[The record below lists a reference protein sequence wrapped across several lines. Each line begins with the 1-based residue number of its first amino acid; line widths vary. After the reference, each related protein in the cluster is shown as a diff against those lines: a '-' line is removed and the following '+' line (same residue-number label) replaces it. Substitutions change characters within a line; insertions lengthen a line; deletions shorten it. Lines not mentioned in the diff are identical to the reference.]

1 MLILSQENKEEKKR
15 KERKPKATTAQ
26 LHTSVGSRIKT
37 LLSDRLP
44 GALVPQPRGLCF
56 PPQTSIHKQ
65 PVQTTA
71 PNAHPRP
78 PKETK
83 KPGLLSKGP
92 RLHCGSL
99 LALSFPPASLQSASA
114 RASGLP
120 APASP
125 RPEPCTNRG
134 MLSPKSTSQPPHPE
148 HWTVHYFT
156 HFKFPPVQGQ
166 LRKKKSSWLL

>member
-1 MLILSQENKEEKKR
+1 MFILSQENKEEKKR
-15 KERKPKATTAQ
+15 KRKPKATTAQ

-44 GALVPQPRGLCF
+44 GALVPQPKGLCL

-65 PVQTTA
+65 PVQTTT
-71 PNAHPRP
+71 PNAHPQP

-83 KPGLLSKGP
+83 EPELLSRGP
-92 RLHCGSL
+92 CLRCGSL
-99 LALSFPPASLQSASA
+99 LALSFLPASLQSASA
-114 RASGLP
+114 YASGLP

-148 HWTVHYFT
+148 H
-156 HFKFPPVQGQ
+156 
-166 LRKKKSSWLL
+166 